1 MELVT
6 FLKLYQQQ
14 PQHQNQQQPQ
24 QQNQQQLQQ
33 KKQQNQVSLKF
44 MFIQWFYFATSRFL
58 IILLGNI

>member
-24 QQNQQQLQQ
+24 QQNQQQPQ
-33 KKQQNQVSLKF
+33 
-44 MFIQWFYFATSRFL
+44 
-58 IILLGNI
+58 